1 MLLKRQLL
9 ILTLLMVAAT
19 LSITAT
25 AQSFMV
31 HTAAAENL
39 PAVEEKY
46 TSFTTAAYIVKE
58 QNGYV
63 AVFSSNP
70 NQLLEITD
78 ISVGSL
84 PAGDRS
90 LLRTGITA
98 GSRKDLLMLLE
109 DLNS

>member
-9 ILTLLMVAAT
+9 ILTLLIIGAV

-25 AQSFMV
+25 AMSFMKV
-31 HTAAAENL
+31 EAAEEIF

-46 TSFTTAAYIVKE
+46 TSFETAAYIVKE
-58 QNGYV
+58 QDGYV

-70 NQLLEITD
+70 SRLLQITD
-78 ISVGSL
+78 ISVGNL

-90 LLRTGITA
+90 LLHTGITA
-98 GSRKDLLMLLE
+98 SSRKDLLMLLE

>member
-9 ILTLLMVAAT
+9 ILTLLMIGAA

-25 AQSFMV
+25 AMSF
-31 HTAAAENL
+31 TRAGAAEEIF

-46 TSFTTAAYIVKE
+46 TSFETAAYIVKE

-70 NQLLEITD
+70 AQLLKITD
-78 ISVGSL
+78 ISIGSL

-90 LLRTGITA
+90 LLQTGITA
-98 GSRKDLLMLLE
+98 KDRHDLLMLLE

>member
-9 ILTLLMVAAT
+9 ILTLLIIGAV

-25 AQSFMV
+25 AMSFMKV
-31 HTAAAENL
+31 EAAEEIF

-46 TSFTTAAYIVKE
+46 TSFETAAYIVKE
-58 QNGYV
+58 QDGYV

-70 NQLLEITD
+70 THLLKITD
-78 ISVGSL
+78 ITVGNL
-84 PAGDRS
+84 PAGDRM
-90 LLRTGITA
+90 LLQNGLA
-98 GSRKDLLMLLE
+98 AHSRKDLLMLLE

>member
-9 ILTLLMVAAT
+9 ILILLVIGAA
-19 LSITAT
+19 LSMTAT
-25 AQSFMV
+25 AMSFMKV
-31 HTAAAENL
+31 GAAEEIF

-46 TSFTTAAYIVKE
+46 TSFETAAYIVKE
-58 QNGYV
+58 QDGYV

-70 NQLLEITD
+70 SRLLQITD
-78 ISVGSL
+78 ISVGNL

-90 LLRTGITA
+90 LLHTGITA
-98 GSRKDLLMLLE
+98 SSRKDLLMLLE

>member
-9 ILTLLMVAAT
+9 ILILLVIGAA
-19 LSITAT
+19 LSMTAT
-25 AQSFMV
+25 AMSFMKV
-31 HTAAAENL
+31 EAAEEIF

-46 TSFTTAAYIVKE
+46 TSFETAAYIVKE
-58 QNGYV
+58 QDGYV

-70 NQLLEITD
+70 SHLLEITN

-90 LLRTGITA
+90 LLHTGITA
-98 GSRKDLLMLLE
+98 KNRRDLLMLLE

>member
-9 ILTLLMVAAT
+9 ILVLLVIGAM
-19 LSITAT
+19 LSMTAT
-25 AQSFMV
+25 AMSFTEAGV
-31 HTAAAENL
+31 TEEIF

-46 TSFTTAAYIVKE
+46 TSFQTAAYIVKE
-58 QNGYV
+58 HGGYV

-70 NQLLEITD
+70 SGLLEITE
-78 ISVGSL
+78 IPVSTL
-84 PAGDRS
+84 PAGDRT

-98 GSRKDLLMLLE
+98 KDRKDLLMLLE